1 MSLLRLGWAYFSQ
14 RLILPVAALGIAL
27 GVAVLFTVLAV
38 FQGFLE
44 EFEGSIRNFSGDVVV
59 EVPRLVDQTSEQYA
73 ALLEQVPDVASAQPR
88 LNWFGLV
95 GRRGSKALD
104 DPRSADLSGILM
116 LGVDQEE
123 LSIPDTSEES
133 MLPVVMAERLAASLG
148 LQIGDSV
155 EIVTHRGGGG
165 RAIPVR
171 QTFELVD
178 HFSTGRFDQE
188 IDRVFVRRLDLAAL
202 CRSTPNVSAWK
213 IMARDGVDAEELAA
227 DLRSHF
233 AKAPGISLI
242 DQPRVSTWHDVG
254 GNFLRAA
261 ENQKGILGIVFGFIV
276 LVAAYQLIAT
286 LLLTVAEKR
295 QDIGILGAL
304 GASPLRITGFFVGLG
319 LLISTLGC
327 GLGLLLGWFLATHL
341 PWVERLI
348 GGGEPIFRQEVYK
361 FDHIPVAIDFPAI
374 VVLLIATL
382 TTALLFSLLPAWSA
396 SRLRIVESLR
406 RR

>member
-14 RLILPVAALGIAL
+14 RLILPVAAIGIAL

-44 EFEGSIRNFSGDVVV
+44 EFEGSIRSFSGDVVID
-59 EVPRLVDQTSEQYA
+59 VPRLVPQTEKQYA
-73 ALLEQVPDVASAQPR
+73 QWIQEVEGVALAQPR

-116 LGVDQEE
+116 IGVDNAE
-123 LSIPDTSEES
+123 LEIPDTSDEH
-133 MLPVVMAERLAASLG
+133 MLPMVLAHPLAKSLG
-148 LQIGDSV
+148 LTLGDSV
-155 EIVTHRGGGG
+155 EIVTHRGGRG

-178 HFSTGRFDQE
+178 YFSTGRFDQE
-188 IDRVFVRRLDLAAL
+188 IDRVFVRRLDLATL
-202 CRSTPNVSAWK
+202 CRSQPPFSSWK
-213 IMARDGVDAEELAA
+213 VHAIPGMDAGILAQNLRD
-227 DLRSHF
+227 HF
-233 AKAPGISLI
+233 QMLPEVSLI
-242 DQPRVSTWHDVG
+242 DQPRISTWHDIG

-261 ENQKGILGIVFGFIV
+261 ENQKGILGVVFGFIV

-327 GLGLLLGWFLATHL
+327 VLGLLLGWFLATHL
-341 PWVERLI
+341 PLVESLL
-348 GGGEPIFRQEVYK
+348 GGGEPIFRQEIYK
-361 FDHIPVAIDFPAI
+361 FDHIPVAIDVSSI
-374 VVLLIATL
+374 TVLLVATL
-382 TTALLFSLLPAWSA
+382 TTAVLFSLLPAWRA
-396 SRLRIVESLR
+396 SRLRIIQSLR